1 MFNLT
6 DNLIVMND
14 ALAYGSALVANR
26 SYEAGEVIARFD
38 DAPFAEQSYLTVQVG
53 PGQHVQLDVLSHLN
67 HSCRPNTVI
76 DTAARTVTASRDVE
90 AGEIL
95 NFFYPSTEWE
105 MDRPFVC
112 QCGAPDC
119 VKVVAGARHLAPE
132 ALARSYVNLHII
144 RAVNTVL
151 QSPSMRRLSRG
162 KTTPDATTSAVDAA
176 PAASMTYSSS
186 SVQFAAAA

>member
-6 DNLIVMND
+6 DSLTVKKD

-26 SYEAGEVIARFD
+26 AFQAGEIVARFD

-67 HSCRPNTVI
+67 HSCNPNTAI
-76 DTAARTVTASRDVE
+76 DTAARSVTATRDVA

-105 MDRPFVC
+105 MDRPFIC

-119 VKVVAGARHLAPE
+119 VKVIAGARYLSPE
-132 ALARSYVNLHII
+132 VLSRSYVNLHII
-144 RAVNTVL
+144 RAINTVL
-151 QSPSMRRLSRG
+151 QSPSLRRLSRG
-162 KTTPDATTSAVDAA
+162 RNAGTESSTYAVAA
-176 PAASMTYSSS
+176 
-186 SVQFAAAA
+186 